1 MQSATWL
8 SAKATELAGTGW
20 QDDVDAFL
28 RNDAGRAL
36 CARLD
41 ARLAQGIAICPQD
54 PFRALKLTPREAVK
68 VVILGQDP
76 YHGEGEAHGLAF
88 SVARGVKIPVSLH
101 NICTEITRDLGV
113 THAPHGNL
121 EHWARQ
127 GVLLLNTTLTVRK
140 DAAGSHAGRGWEML
154 TTAILRHLGQ
164 PGPPRA
170 FLLWGKPAQG
180 YARFVAQPPHL
191 VLATSHPSGLSAWRG
206 FRGCGHFSAANR
218 FLAEA
223 GRGTIDWSIPE

>member
-1 MQSATWL
+1 MTFPQVADLSIPPAWQPVLADALATPEAAQL
-8 SAKATELAGTGW
+8 SAFLGAEEAAGQAIYPPRPNW
-20 QDDVDAFL
+20 FA
-28 RNDAGRAL
+28 A
-36 CARLD
+36 LD
-41 ARLAQGIAICPQD
+41 ATAPQD
-54 PFRALKLTPREAVK
+54 VRA
-68 VVILGQDP
+68 VILGQDP

-101 NICTEITRDLGV
+101 NIRTEITRDLGV

-140 DAAGSHAGRGWEML
+140 DAAGSHAGRGWEVL

-164 PGPPRA
+164 PGPQRA

-218 FLAEA
+218 FLAET

>member
-1 MQSATWL
+1 MTFPLPADLSVPSAWQPV
-8 SAKATELAGTGW
+8 LAGALATPEAA
-20 QDDVDAFL
+20 QLAAFL
-28 RNDAGRAL
+28 VAEEAAGQEVYPPRPHWFAALAATPPEGVRA
-36 CARLD
+36 
-41 ARLAQGIAICPQD
+41 
-54 PFRALKLTPREAVK
+54 
-68 VVILGQDP
+68 VILGQDP

-101 NICTEITRDLGV
+101 NIRTEITRDLGV
-113 THAPHGNL
+113 AHAPHGNL

-140 DAAGSHAGRGWEML
+140 DAAGSHAGRGWQVL

-180 YARFVAQPPHL
+180 YAPLVAQPPHL

-223 GRGTIDWSIPE
+223 GRGSIDWAIPA

>member
-1 MQSATWL
+1 MTFPQVANLPIPPAWQPVLADALATPEVAQL
-8 SAKATELAGTGW
+8 T
-20 QDDVDAFL
+20 AFL
-28 RNDAGRAL
+28 ASEEAAGQAIYPPRPSWFA
-36 CARLD
+36 ALD
-41 ARLAQGIAICPQD
+41 ATAPQHV
-54 PFRALKLTPREAVK
+54 RA
-68 VVILGQDP
+68 VILGQDP